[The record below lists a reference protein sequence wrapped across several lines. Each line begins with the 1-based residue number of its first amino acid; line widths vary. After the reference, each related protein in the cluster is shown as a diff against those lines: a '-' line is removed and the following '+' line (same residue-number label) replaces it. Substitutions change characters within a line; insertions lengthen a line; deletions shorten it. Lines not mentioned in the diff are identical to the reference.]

1 MTVITGWVLLAPLAT
16 GHISPT
22 PSSPC
27 RWRQGMSRQEDGPER
42 WLLTGGGLGGHISA
56 VNRSQGSCHE
66 SYPSPSL
73 LIFETGSGVAQALY
87 LAQAGFNIQSS
98 CFHLLS
104 AGNASVCHPGWFK
117 PCFRLNPALR
127 SCQLSPPLTELH
139 PQPLEQ
145 TAVTANGCGSM
156 FLASR

>member
-1 MTVITGWVLLAPLAT
+1 
-16 GHISPT
+16 
-22 PSSPC
+22 
-27 RWRQGMSRQEDGPER
+27 MSRQEDGPER

-56 VNRSQGSCHE
+56 VNRGQGPCHNE

-87 LAQAGFNIQSS
+87 VAQAGFNIQSS

-104 AGNASVCHPGWFK
+104 AGNASVCHPGCFK

-127 SCQLSPPLTELH
+127 SC
-139 PQPLEQ
+139 
-145 TAVTANGCGSM
+145 
-156 FLASR
+156 